1 MKGVFDAFR
10 NVRKKNHS
18 EARAIAM
25 NRTQIRSEDIALT
38 ELLDFALI
46 DETVNEWLAGTKPE
60 QTSESN
66 KFSRLT
72 DRVLTQALR
81 DGVVSGNNLDEW
93 EKKYAAAG
101 TLSWR
106 TVARQ
111 EPSQAQSLERLAA
124 SIYGFRPVL
133 ICQMSSLVQADLL
146 TSKVSPQLWQR
157 LFEIGVV
164 PVVEH
169 GHAPDVSGRIVCIS
183 RDPSDRTTWE
193 LMNKLNAFKS
203 ELAYADGSV
212 VSGMQDLITQ
222 HVSAIG
228 ASIYVT
234 RPRLRKVIFDS
245 PERRLAA

>member
-1 MKGVFDAFR
+1 MKGVFDAIR
-10 NVRKKNHS
+10 NVRKNNRS
-18 EARAIAM
+18 EAKAVAV
-25 NRTQIRSEDIALT
+25 NRTHVQSEDFAPT

-46 DETVNEWLAGTKPE
+46 DETVNEWLEATKPE
-60 QTSESN
+60 QRAESDHV
-66 KFSRLT
+66 SLLA

-81 DGVVSGNNLDEW
+81 DGGVSKNDLDEW
-93 EKKYAAAG
+93 ETKYAAAG

-169 GHAPDVSGRIVCIS
+169 GHAP
-183 RDPSDRTTWE
+183 
-193 LMNKLNAFKS
+193 KS
-203 ELAYADGSV
+203 VGALCAYRETRVIERPGS
-212 VSGMQDLITQ
+212 
-222 HVSAIG
+222 
-228 ASIYVT
+228 
-234 RPRLRKVIFDS
+234 
-245 PERRLAA
+245 

>member
-1 MKGVFDAFR
+1 
-10 NVRKKNHS
+10 VRKKNRG
-18 EARAIAM
+18 EAGAVAV
-25 NRTQIRSEDIALT
+25 NRTYARSEDFAPT

-46 DETVNEWLAGTKPE
+46 DETVNEWLAGTKAE
-60 QTSESN
+60 QDVESN
-66 KFSRLT
+66 KIFRLA

-81 DGVVSGNNLDEW
+81 DGSISSDDLDEW

-106 TVARQ
+106 TIARQ
-111 EPSQAQSLERLAA
+111 EPSRAQSLERLAA
-124 SIYGFRPVL
+124 SIYQFRPVL

-183 RDPSDRTTWE
+183 RDPSDRVTWK
-193 LMNKLNAFKS
+193 LMNKLDAFKS
-203 ELAYADGSV
+203 ELTYADGSV

-234 RPRLRKVIFDS
+234 RPRLSFAHCVCKTRG
-245 PERRLAA
+245 AC